1 MVNKRTLL
9 ADERCHVYWFLSDCF
24 LQAPTA
30 ISSSDIGQAL
40 QIPVDELDVM
50 ELRKEFTRLFRGIQ
64 EGYGPPPPYESLY
77 RSTEFP
83 TDIVESVLSYFQ
95 AAGFDAAEICVEP
108 PDFLASE
115 LKLMGLLAFKEH
127 ECIQNRDNEQSIL
140 YKDLQHKFLHNHI
153 MIWVPEYCQI
163 LIEASRVEF
172 YRYIARYLSTFLI
185 DLGQIRC

>member
-1 MVNKRTLL
+1 MVNKETLL

-24 LQAPTA
+24 LQMPTA
-30 ISSSDIGQAL
+30 TSSSEIGQAL
-40 QIPVDELDVM
+40 QIPANELDVM

-77 RSTEFP
+77 RSSEFP
-83 TDIVESVLSYFQ
+83 TDIVEAVLSYFQ

-127 ECIQNRDNEQSIL
+127 ECIQNRDSEQSIL
-140 YKDLQHKFLHNHI
+140 YKDLQYKFLQNHI
-153 MIWVPEYCQI
+153 KIWVPEYCQM

-172 YRYIARYLSTFLI
+172 YRYIARYLSVFLI
-185 DLGQIRC
+185 DLEQSS